1 MLTEL
6 KFQLQLTPGKSKFPN
21 VPGVVPGDIFSS
33 RKQTSLLAQPVSKA
47 LLPWSTDGNSM
58 STQIVLPANGY
69 RNTDELTVII
79 VCARARVHVYINT
92 LSSSVLWHIG
102 VKKKKKIIS
111 TSPSSYSQNFGE
123 SGELDKVRNLIACGQ
138 CTIPGRTHYMP
149 VDVLRVVWEGDL
161 LERKST
167 E

>member
-102 VKKKKKIIS
+102 VKKKKKNHLHFSLLLLPKFWGIRGTRQS
-111 TSPSSYSQNFGE
+111 EKSHCLWPMHHPWQN
-123 SGELDKVRNLIACGQ
+123 SLHASW
-138 CTIPGRTHYMP
+138 CT
-149 VDVLRVVWEGDL
+149 
-161 LERKST
+161 
-167 E
+167 